1 MKKTYIAPATSIEM
15 VEGVTMMAMSYFDQL
30 PSKDDP
36 DNNFVKAQ
44 GGLDIWGLDDD
55 DED

>member
-15 VEGVTMMAMSYFDQL
+15 VEGVTMMAMSYIDQL

-36 DNNFVKAQ
+36 DNKFVKAQ

>member
-15 VEGVTMMAMSYFDQL
+15 VEGVKMMAMSYFDQL